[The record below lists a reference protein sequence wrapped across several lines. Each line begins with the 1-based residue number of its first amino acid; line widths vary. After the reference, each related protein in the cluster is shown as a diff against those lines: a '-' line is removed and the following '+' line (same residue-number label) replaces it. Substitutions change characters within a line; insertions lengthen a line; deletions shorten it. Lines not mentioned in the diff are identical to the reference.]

1 MLFSTALRR
10 GRIEEQEGNDGKEVH
25 LPRHLHGAGAVA
37 ALKSKEEA
45 MAKKS
50 ICPITR
56 SQFRDRAKPVTIT
69 INDVPMVVPTKE
81 FSTGSFGWY
90 LNGKTVLEIDGKSVQ
105 VQLGLNLTVIGSKEL
120 ADEPEASAPPPALAA
135 PISGVA

>member
-1 MLFSTALRR
+1 MMPAEAR
-10 GRIEEQEGNDGKEVH
+10 E
-25 LPRHLHGAGAVA
+25 A
-37 ALKSKEEA
+37 ALFKEEA

-90 LNGKTVLEIDGKSVQ
+90 LNGKTTIDVDGTPVPVQ
-105 VQLGLNLTVIGSKEL
+105 IGMNMTVVGSKEL
-120 ADEPEASAPPPALAA
+120 PKDGEEPAAS
-135 PISGVA
+135 

>member
-1 MLFSTALRR
+1 MMLPEAR
-10 GRIEEQEGNDGKEVH
+10 E
-25 LPRHLHGAGAVA
+25 AVFF
-37 ALKSKEEA
+37 KEEA

-90 LNGKTVLEIDGKSVQ
+90 LNGKTVIEIDGTPVQ

-120 ADEPEASAPPPALAA
+120 ADEPEAATPAPALAA
-135 PISGVA
+135 PVSSVA

>member
-1 MLFSTALRR
+1 MMLAEAR
-10 GRIEEQEGNDGKEVH
+10 E
-25 LPRHLHGAGAVA
+25 AV
-37 ALKSKEEA
+37 LFKEEA

-90 LNGKTVLEIDGKSVQ
+90 LNNKTIVTVDGKAVSIQ
-105 VQLGLNLTVIGSKEL
+105 IGMNLTIVGSKE
-120 ADEPEASAPPPALAA
+120 AER
-135 PISGVA
+135 

>member
-1 MLFSTALRR
+1 MRLRSHKKARFILSRKFRRTARLCRTAQVRR
-10 GRIEEQEGNDGKEVH
+10 KGEEARTMPTCAGRRTQNRLVSWRGFRGMMPAEARE
-25 LPRHLHGAGAVA
+25 A
-37 ALKSKEEA
+37 ALFKEEA

-90 LNGKTVLEIDGKSVQ
+90 LNGKTVIEIDGKSVQ
-105 VQLGLNLTVIGSKEL
+105 VQL
-120 ADEPEASAPPPALAA
+120 
-135 PISGVA
+135 